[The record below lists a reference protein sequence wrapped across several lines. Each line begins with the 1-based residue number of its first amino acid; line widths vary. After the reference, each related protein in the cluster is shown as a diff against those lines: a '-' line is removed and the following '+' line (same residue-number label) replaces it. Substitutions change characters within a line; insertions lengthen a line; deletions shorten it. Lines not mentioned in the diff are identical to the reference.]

1 MADAESSDAARHAR
15 DADRFYGAFL
25 ILLATASAVAPLFA
39 EATLAWTLFLAGL
52 VGLSWLVMDRS
63 PHGLVAAVGW
73 TLLAGALGY
82 HLAFHELMDMSRLAT
97 TLGAGFVLL
106 GGAEIL
112 FGLQRYRRVRRAR
125 LALMAGGAVAIGFGL
140 WAPLVWPGVP
150 EWATSATIAAMF
162 AAFGLALLL
171 GSTAR
176 RADL

>member
-1 MADAESSDAARHAR
+1 MADAESSSAARHAR
-15 DADRFYGAFL
+15 DADRFFGAFL
-25 ILLATASAVAPLFA
+25 IILALASALAPLFV

-63 PHGLVAAVGW
+63 PHGLAAAVGW

-82 HLAFHELMDMSRLAT
+82 HLAFHELMDMSRLAI

-106 GGAEIL
+106 GGTEIL
-112 FGLQRYRRVRRAR
+112 FGLQRYRRVRPAR
-125 LALMAGGAVAIGFGL
+125 LALVTGGAIAVGFGI
-140 WAPLVWPGVP
+140 WAPLAWPALP

-171 GSTAR
+171 GSRVR